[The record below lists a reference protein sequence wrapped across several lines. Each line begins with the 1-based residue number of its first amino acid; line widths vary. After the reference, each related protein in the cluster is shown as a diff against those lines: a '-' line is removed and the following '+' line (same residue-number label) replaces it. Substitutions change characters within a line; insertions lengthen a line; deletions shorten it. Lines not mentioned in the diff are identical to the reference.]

1 MNTIGSNMLIGD
13 LLRGARLIEIHD
25 LTNAV
30 QVASKTGLP
39 VGRVLVMLGLVTS
52 ETVQA
57 ALQAQSLVRDR
68 LITAEVASKAIAMAA
83 SHRIDL
89 EQALEC
95 LGTLPGQQFET
106 NKLGDLLVMA
116 GLITNEILVE
126 SLKTSQHLSLPLGRI
141 LVLKNILKE
150 NVVEAALSAQVLL
163 RDGVIDRRTAVAAL
177 RDARHTHTSL
187 EHCLTAS
194 GVELSGKRQTVRLG
208 ELFVLAEVIGE
219 ADLLAAVEI
228 GLNEGSQVGQ
238 VLMQFGFINEET
250 LETTLKLQEMVRK
263 HTLSVAQAVQVLRQN
278 LQGMDIAHA
287 MASIAEP
294 EVNPV
299 QAVGLSEL
307 LYLAGLVPQEDAE
320 KALAISYASKIPFN
334 TVLLQYK
341 MVKESEL
348 QAAIRCLLLMSENLL
363 SGEEAMVA
371 LHHCVWGGMELVVVL
386 SKMGWLE
393 EQHKQETRNSLP
405 IMLGDTPI
413 TYTPAPS
420 ESVFN
425 PSASMW

>member
-177 RDARHTHTSL
+177 RHARHTHTSL